1 MNYQQLI
8 DSQRYQI
15 EAYLKA
21 NYTLTQIAKELGVH
35 KSTISR
41 ELKRN
46 SKRRSYNANYA
57 LMLSK
62 ERKRESY
69 KHHVFDVNMERHIN
83 NQLINHQW
91 SPEQIKGRC
100 DLKDIPMVSVER
112 IYQYI
117 YKEQANG
124 GRLYL
129 HLRTARRW
137 RKKRLNRKHQR
148 GQIPNRIMIDQRPDI
163 VDTKERFGD
172 WEVDTIIGKNHKSA
186 ILTATERKSQFE
198 LMVKTD
204 GTKAESI
211 RKQMINLLVPFK
223 GLVKTITSDN
233 GKEFSKHQEIAQ
245 KLETDFFFADPYSPW
260 QRGLNEYNNKLIR
273 QYLPKKTDFNL
284 INNNTIN
291 MIISKLNNR
300 PRKLLGYKTPNEVFL
315 TNFKH
320 NVALIS

>member
-15 EAYLKA
+15 ESYLKA
-21 NYTLTQIAKELGVH
+21 GFSQTKIAEELGVS
-35 KSTISR
+35 KSTIIR

-46 SKRRSYNANYA
+46 GKKRNYNANYA
-57 LMLSK
+57 IIVSK
-62 ERKRESY
+62 ERKKEAY
-69 KHHVFDVNMERHIN
+69 KHPVFDVNMRRYIDTK
-83 NQLINHQW
+83 LINEQW

-100 DLKDIPMVSVER
+100 DSLNIPMVSIER

-117 YKEQANG
+117 YWGQSKG
-124 GRLYL
+124 GLLYK

-148 GQIPNRIMIDQRPDI
+148 GQIPNRIMIDQRPEI
-163 VDTKERFGD
+163 VDKKTRFGD

-186 ILTATERKSQFE
+186 ILTLTERKSQFE
-198 LMVKTD
+198 LMAKTD

-211 RKQMINLLVPFK
+211 KKQMINLLAPFK
-223 GLVKTITSDN
+223 ELVKTITSDN
-233 GKEFSKHQEIAQ
+233 GKEFTEHQKIAE
-245 KLETDFFFADPYSPW
+245 KLNTNFFFAQPYSPW

-284 INNNTIN
+284 INYKTIN

-300 PRKLLGYKTPNEVFL
+300 PRKLLEYKTPNEVFL
-315 TNFKH
+315 ANFNA
-320 NVALIS
+320 NVALIN

>member
-21 NYTLTQIAKELGVH
+21 NFTLTQIAIELGVH

-41 ELKRN
+41 ELRRN
-46 SKRRSYNANYA
+46 NKKRSYNASYA
-57 LMLSK
+57 SMLSK
-62 ERKRESY
+62 ERKKESY
-69 KHHVFDVNMERHIN
+69 KHHVFDQNMKRYIDTKLTES
-83 NQLINHQW
+83 QW

-100 DLKDIPMVSVER
+100 DLDNVAMVSVER

-117 YKEQANG
+117 YKNQAEG
-124 GRLYL
+124 GTLYL

-148 GQIPNRIMIDQRPDI
+148 GQIPNRIMINQRPKE

-172 WEVDTIIGKNHKSA
+172 WEVDTIIGKNHKTA
-186 ILTATERKSQFE
+186 ILTLTERKSQFE
-198 LMVKTD
+198 LMAKTD

-211 RKQMINLLVPFK
+211 RKQMINLLAPFK
-223 GLVKTITSDN
+223 ELVKTITSDN
-233 GKEFSKHQEIAQ
+233 GKEFAKRQEISE
-245 KLETDFFFADPYSPW
+245 KLETDFYFADPYSPW

-273 QYLPKKTDFNL
+273 QYLPKKTDFSL
-284 INNNTIN
+284 INNKTIN
-291 MIISKLNNR
+291 MIINKLNNR

-315 TNFKH
+315 TNF
-320 NVALIS
+320 NQSVALIN

>member
-1 MNYQQLI
+1 MNYKQLI

-21 NYTLTQIAKELGVH
+21 KCTITQIANNLGVH

-46 SKRRSYNANYA
+46 SKKRSYNGTYA
-57 LMLSK
+57 INMSL
-62 ERKRESY
+62 ERKKESY
-69 KHHVFDVNMERHIN
+69 KHHVFNENMKRYIDKK
-83 NQLINHQW
+83 LSRSQW

-100 DLKDIPMVSVER
+100 DLEHLPMVSVER

-117 YKEQANG
+117 YQNQSEG
-124 GRLYL
+124 GTLYL

-137 RKKRLNRKHQR
+137 RKKHLNRKHQR
-148 GQIPNRIMIDQRPDI
+148 GQIPNRIMISQRPEI
-163 VDTKERFGD
+163 VNTKERFGD
-172 WEVDTIIGKNHKSA
+172 WEVDTIIGKNHKTA

-211 RKQMINLLVPFK
+211 RKQMINLLAPFK
-223 GLVKTITSDN
+223 KLVKTITSDN
-233 GKEFSKHQEIAQ
+233 GKEFAKHQEISK
-245 KLETDFFFADPYSPW
+245 KLETDFYFAKPYSPW

-273 QYLPKKTDFNL
+273 QYLPKKTDFNT

-291 MIISKLNNR
+291 MIINKLNNR
-300 PRKLLGYKTPNEVFL
+300 PRKLLGYKSPNEVFL
-315 TNFKH
+315 SNFNH
-320 NVALIS
+320 VVALNS

>member
-21 NYTLTQIAKELGVH
+21 KYTITQIAKELGVH

-46 SKRRSYNANYA
+46 SKKRSYNANYA
-57 LMLSK
+57 VIVSK
-62 ERKRESY
+62 ERKRESF
-69 KHHVFDVNMERHIN
+69 KHHVFNPSMKQYIDLKLRN
-83 NQLINHQW
+83 NQW

-100 DLKDIPMVSVER
+100 NLDGIPMVSVER

-117 YKEQANG
+117 YKDQSEG
-124 GRLYL
+124 GNLYL
-129 HLRTARRW
+129 DLRTARRW
-137 RKKRLNRKHQR
+137 RKKRLNSRHQR
-148 GQIPNRIMIDQRPDI
+148 GQIPNRVMIGERPEI
-163 VDTKERFGD
+163 VDTKTRFGD
-172 WEVDTIIGKNHKSA
+172 WEVDTIIGKNHKTA
-186 ILTATERKSQFE
+186 ILTVTERKSQFE

-211 RKQMINLLVPFK
+211 RKQMINLLAPYK
-223 GLVKTITSDN
+223 KLVKTITSDN
-233 GKEFSKHQEIAQ
+233 GKEFAKHQEIAK
-245 KLETDFFFADPYSPW
+245 KLEADFYFAEPYSPW

-284 INNNTIN
+284 INNKTIN

-300 PRKLLGYKTPNEVFL
+300 PRKLLGYKTPNEIFL
-315 TNFKH
+315 ANF
-320 NVALIS
+320 NQVVALIN

>member
-1 MNYQQLI
+1 MNYTQLI

-21 NYTLTQIAKELGVH
+21 KYSITQIAKELGVH

-46 SKRRSYNANYA
+46 SKKRSYNANYA
-57 LMLSK
+57 QTISD
-62 ERKRESY
+62 ERRKESY
-69 KHHVFDVNMERHIN
+69 KHSVFDANMKRYIDVKLTHY
-83 NQLINHQW
+83 QW

-100 DLKDIPMVSVER
+100 DIDSTPMVSVER
-112 IYQYI
+112 IYRYI
-117 YKEQANG
+117 YEDQSEG
-124 GRLYL
+124 GTLYL
-129 HLRTARRW
+129 HLRTARRR

-148 GQIPNRIMIDQRPDI
+148 GQIPNRIMINQRPEV

-172 WEVDTIIGKNHKSA
+172 WEVDTIIGKNHKTA

-211 RKQMINLLVPFK
+211 RKQMINLLAPFK
-223 GLVKTITSDN
+223 ELVKTITSDN
-233 GKEFSKHQEIAQ
+233 GKEFAKHQEIAE
-245 KLETDFFFADPYSPW
+245 KLETDFYFADPYSPW

-273 QYLPKKTDFNL
+273 QYLPKKTDFDL
-284 INNNTIN
+284 INNKTIN

-300 PRKLLGYKTPNEVFL
+300 PRKLLGYKTPNEIFL
-315 TNFKH
+315 ANF
-320 NVALIS
+320 NQSVALIN

>member
-1 MNYQQLI
+1 MNYKQLI

-15 EAYLKA
+15 DAYLKA
-21 NYTLTQIAKELGVH
+21 HYTITQIAKELGVD

-46 SKRRSYNANYA
+46 SKKRSYNAAYA
-57 LMLSK
+57 VLLTK
-62 ERKRESY
+62 ERKQESY
-69 KHHVFDVNMERHIN
+69 KHHVFDETMKQIIDKKLVNY
-83 NQLINHQW
+83 QW

-100 DLKDIPMVSVER
+100 DLDNVPMVSIER

-117 YKEQANG
+117 YEDQSNG
-124 GRLYL
+124 GLLYT

-137 RKKRLNRKHQR
+137 RKRRLNRRHQR
-148 GQIPNRIMIDQRPDI
+148 GQIPNRIMIDQRPVE

-172 WEVDTIIGKNHKSA
+172 WEVDTIIGKNHKTA

-211 RKQMINLLVPFK
+211 RKQMINLLAPFK
-223 GLVKTITSDN
+223 KLVRTITSDN
-233 GKEFSKHQEIAQ
+233 GKEFAKHQEIAK
-245 KLETDFFFADPYSPW
+245 KLETEFYFAQPYSPW

-315 TNFKH
+315 SIFNQP
-320 NVALIS
+320 VALIN

>member
-21 NYTLTQIAKELGVH
+21 KYSITQIAKELGVH

-46 SKRRSYNANYA
+46 SKKRSYNANYA
-57 LMLSK
+57 QTISSERRK
-62 ERKRESY
+62 EAY
-69 KHHVFDVNMERHIN
+69 KHSVFNSSMKRYIDKKLSNS
-83 NQLINHQW
+83 QW

-100 DLKDIPMVSVER
+100 DLDGVPMVSVER

-117 YKEQANG
+117 YEEQAEG
-124 GRLYL
+124 GTLYW
-129 HLRTARRW
+129 HLRTVRRW

-148 GQIPNRIMIDQRPDI
+148 GQIPNRVMIDQRPEI
-163 VDTKERFGD
+163 VDAKERFGD
-172 WEVDTIIGKNHKSA
+172 WEVDTIIGKNHKTA

-211 RKQMINLLVPFK
+211 RKQMINLLAPFK
-223 GLVKTITSDN
+223 ELVKTITSDN
-233 GKEFSKHQEIAQ
+233 GKEFAKHQEIAK
-245 KLETDFFFADPYSPW
+245 KLNADFYFAEPYSPW

-315 TNFKH
+315 SIFNQS
-320 NVALIS
+320 VALIN

>member
-21 NYTLTQIAKELGVH
+21 NFTITQIAMELGVH

-46 SKRRSYNANYA
+46 SKKRSYNAHFA
-57 LMLSK
+57 STLSK

-69 KHHVFDVNMERHIN
+69 KHAVFDQNMKQYIDKK
-83 NQLINHQW
+83 LIHNQW

-100 DLKDIPMVSVER
+100 DLDGIPMVSTER

-117 YKEQANG
+117 YANQTEG
-124 GRLYL
+124 GYLYL

-137 RKKRLNRKHQR
+137 RRKRLNRKHQR
-148 GQIPNRIMIDQRPDI
+148 GQIPNRTMIDQRPKI
-163 VDTKERFGD
+163 VDAKERFGD
-172 WEVDTIIGKNHKSA
+172 WEVDTIIGKNHKTA

-211 RKQMINLLVPFK
+211 RKQMINLLAPFK
-223 GLVKTITSDN
+223 ELVKTITSDN
-233 GKEFSKHQEIAQ
+233 GKEFTMHQEIAK
-245 KLETDFFFADPYSPW
+245 KLEIDFYFADPYSPW

-284 INNNTIN
+284 INNNEIN
-291 MIISKLNNR
+291 MIITKLNNR

-315 TNFKH
+315 TNF
-320 NVALIS
+320 NQSVALNT

>member
-21 NYTLTQIAKELGVH
+21 KCTITQIAVELGVH

-41 ELKRN
+41 ELRRN
-46 SKRRSYNANYA
+46 SKKRGYNGSYAIKMS
-57 LMLSK
+57 L
-62 ERKRESY
+62 ERKKESY
-69 KHHVFDVNMERHIN
+69 KHHAFDENMKRYIN
-83 NQLINHQW
+83 RKLTCNQW

-100 DLKDIPMVSVER
+100 DLDKISMVSIER

-117 YKEQANG
+117 YQNQSEG
-124 GRLYL
+124 GTLYL

-137 RKKRLNRKHQR
+137 RKKRLHRKHQR
-148 GQIPNRIMIDQRPDI
+148 GQIPNRIMINQRPEI
-163 VDTKERFGD
+163 VNTKERFGD
-172 WEVDTIIGKNHKSA
+172 WEVDTIIGKNHKTA

-211 RKQMINLLVPFK
+211 RKQMINLLAPFK
-223 GLVKTITSDN
+223 ELVKTITSDN
-233 GKEFSKHQEIAQ
+233 GKEFAKHQEISE

-273 QYLPKKTDFNL
+273 QYLPKKQT
-284 INNNTIN
+284 
-291 MIISKLNNR
+291 
-300 PRKLLGYKTPNEVFL
+300 L
-315 TNFKH
+315 T
-320 NVALIS
+320 S

>member
-1 MNYQQLI
+1 MNYTQLI

-21 NYTLTQIAKELGVH
+21 KYSITQIAFELGVH

-46 SKRRSYNANYA
+46 SKKRSYNASYA
-57 LMLSK
+57 QTISYERRK
-62 ERKRESY
+62 EAY
-69 KHHVFDVNMERHIN
+69 KHSVFDANMKRYIDVKLTHY
-83 NQLINHQW
+83 QW

-100 DLKDIPMVSVER
+100 DIDNTPMVSVER
-112 IYQYI
+112 IYRYI
-117 YKEQANG
+117 YEDQSEG
-124 GRLYL
+124 GTLYL

-148 GQIPNRIMIDQRPDI
+148 GQIPNRIMINQRPEV

-172 WEVDTIIGKNHKSA
+172 WEVDTIIGKNHKTA

-211 RKQMINLLVPFK
+211 RKQMINLLAPFK
-223 GLVKTITSDN
+223 ELVKTITSDN
-233 GKEFSKHQEIAQ
+233 GKEFAKHQEIAE
-245 KLETDFFFADPYSPW
+245 KLETDFYFADPYSPW

-273 QYLPKKTDFNL
+273 QYLPKKTDFDL
-284 INNNTIN
+284 INNKTIN

-300 PRKLLGYKTPNEVFL
+300 PRKLLGYKTPNEIFL
-315 TNFKH
+315 ANF
-320 NVALIS
+320 NQSVALIN

>member
-21 NYTLTQIAKELGVH
+21 NFTIIRIAIELGVH
-35 KSTISR
+35 KSTICR

-46 SKRRSYNANYA
+46 SKKRIYNANYA
-57 LMLSK
+57 STLSK

-69 KHHVFDVNMERHIN
+69 KHSVFDQNMKQYIDKKLTQN
-83 NQLINHQW
+83 QW

-100 DLKDIPMVSVER
+100 DLDGIPMVSTER

-117 YKEQANG
+117 YPNQTEG
-124 GRLYL
+124 GYLYL

-137 RKKRLNRKHQR
+137 RRKRLNRKHQR
-148 GQIPNRIMIDQRPDI
+148 GQIPNRTMIDQRPKI

-172 WEVDTIIGKNHKSA
+172 WEVDTIIGENHKTA
-186 ILTATERKSQFE
+186 ILTVTERKSQFE

-204 GTKAESI
+204 ATKAESI
-211 RKQMINLLVPFK
+211 RKQMINLLAPFK
-223 GLVKTITSDN
+223 ELVKTITSDN
-233 GKEFSKHQEIAQ
+233 GKEFTKHQEIAQ
-245 KLETDFFFADPYSPW
+245 KLEVDFYFADPYSPW

-284 INNNTIN
+284 INNNEIN
-291 MIISKLNNR
+291 MIITKLNNR

-315 TNFKH
+315 INF
-320 NVALIS
+320 NQPVALNT

>member
-1 MNYQQLI
+1 MNYKQLI

-21 NYTLTQIAKELGVH
+21 NYSITQIAKELGVH

-46 SKRRSYNANYA
+46 SKKRSYHAKYA
-57 LMLSK
+57 QTISDERRK
-62 ERKRESY
+62 EAY
-69 KHHVFDVNMERHIN
+69 KHSVFDINMKRYIDDK
-83 NQLINHQW
+83 LINHQW

-100 DLKDIPMVSVER
+100 DFEGITMVSVER

-117 YKEQANG
+117 YENQAQNG
-124 GRLYL
+124 TLYL
-129 HLRTARRW
+129 HLRTARRY

-148 GQIPNRIMIDQRPDI
+148 GQIPNRVMINQRPEI
-163 VDTKERFGD
+163 VNTKQRFGD
-172 WEVDTIIGKNHKSA
+172 WEVDTIIGKNHKTA

-198 LMVKTD
+198 LMVKTN
-204 GTKAESI
+204 GTKAASI
-211 RKQMINLLVPFK
+211 TKQMINLLVPFK
-223 GLVKTITSDN
+223 AFVKTITSDN
-233 GKEFSKHQEIAQ
+233 GKEFTNHQIIAE
-245 KLETDFFFADPYSPW
+245 KLQTDFYFADPYSPW

-284 INNNTIN
+284 ISNKTIN

-315 TNFKH
+315 ANFKQS
-320 NVALIS
+320 VALIN

>member
-21 NYTLTQIAKELGVH
+21 NYTITQIAIELSVH

-46 SKRRSYNANYA
+46 SKKRSYNAHHA
-57 LMLSK
+57 VLISK

-69 KHHVFDVNMERHIN
+69 KHHIFDSNMQYYIDKKLTES
-83 NQLINHQW
+83 QW

-100 DLKDIPMVSVER
+100 VLDEVSMVSVER

-117 YKEQANG
+117 YKDQSEG
-124 GRLYL
+124 GCLYL

-137 RKKRLNRKHQR
+137 RRKRLNRKHQR
-148 GQIPNRIMIDQRPDI
+148 GQIPNRTMIAQRPEI
-163 VDTKERFGD
+163 VNTKERFGD
-172 WEVDTIIGKNHKSA
+172 WEVDTIIGKNHKTA
-186 ILTATERKSQFE
+186 ILTVTERKSQFE

-211 RKQMINLLVPFK
+211 RKELINLLAPFK
-223 GLVKTITSDN
+223 ELVKTITSDN
-233 GKEFSKHQEIAQ
+233 GKEFAKHQEIAE
-245 KLETDFFFADPYSPW
+245 KLETEFYFADPYSPW

-273 QYLPKKTDFNL
+273 QYLPKKTDFN
-284 INNNTIN
+284 IVDTKTIN

-315 TNFKH
+315 TNF
-320 NVALIS
+320 NQSVALIN

>member
-1 MNYQQLI
+1 MKYQQII

-21 NYTLTQIAKELGVH
+21 KYTVTQIAKELGVH

-46 SKRRSYNANYA
+46 SRKRSYSGIHAI
-57 LMLSK
+57 MVSK
-62 ERKRESY
+62 ERKKESY
-69 KHHVFDVNMERHIN
+69 KHHVFDNNMKQYIATKLIN
-83 NQLINHQW
+83 NQW

-100 DLKDIPMVSVER
+100 DIEGVSMVSTER

-117 YKEQANG
+117 YQDQVEG
-124 GRLYL
+124 GLLYK
-129 HLRTARRW
+129 HLRTAHRW
-137 RKKRLNRKHQR
+137 RKKRLNRKDQR
-148 GQIPNRIMIDQRPDI
+148 GQIANRVMINQRPKI
-163 VDTKERFGD
+163 VDAKARFGD
-172 WEVDTIIGKNHKSA
+172 WEVDTIIGKNHKTA

-211 RKQMINLLVPFK
+211 KKQMINLLAPFK
-223 GLVKTITSDN
+223 ELVKTITSDN
-233 GKEFSKHQEIAQ
+233 GKEFTNHQEISK
-245 KLETDFFFADPYSPW
+245 KLQADFYFAEPYSPW

-284 INNNTIN
+284 IDNKAIN
-291 MIISKLNNR
+291 MIISNLNSR

-315 TNFKH
+315 TNF
-320 NVALIS
+320 NQTVALIV

>member
-21 NYTLTQIAKELGVH
+21 NYTITQIAVELGVH

-46 SKRRSYNANYA
+46 SKKRSYNASYA
-57 LMLSK
+57 AMLSK
-62 ERKRESY
+62 ERKNDSY
-69 KHHVFDVNMERHIN
+69 KHHLFDENMKRYIN
-83 NQLINHQW
+83 VKLINSQW

-100 DLKDIPMVSVER
+100 DLDNVPMVSVER

-117 YKEQANG
+117 YKDQSDG
-124 GRLYL
+124 GALYL
-129 HLRTARRW
+129 QLRTARRW

-148 GQIPNRIMIDQRPDI
+148 GQIPNRVMINQRPEI
-163 VDTKERFGD
+163 VAAKERFGD
-172 WEVDTIIGKNHKSA
+172 WEVDTIIGKNHKTA

-211 RKQMINLLVPFK
+211 RKQMINLLAPFK
-223 GLVKTITSDN
+223 QLVKTITSDN
-233 GKEFSKHQEIAQ
+233 GKEFSEHQEISK
-245 KLETDFFFADPYSPW
+245 KLESDFYFADPYSPW

-315 TNFKH
+315 NNF
-320 NVALIS
+320 NQAVALIN

>member
-1 MNYQQLI
+1 MTLKPACRRQGYL
-8 DSQRYQI
+8 I

-21 NYTLTQIAKELGVH
+21 NYTITQIAKELGVH

-46 SKRRSYNANYA
+46 SKKRIYNASYA
-57 LMLSK
+57 TMLTK

-69 KHHVFDVNMERHIN
+69 KHHVFEVNMEHYIDKKLT
-83 NQLINHQW
+83 QYQW

-100 DLKDIPMVSVER
+100 DLDNVPMVSVER

-117 YKEQANG
+117 YEDQSKG
-124 GRLYL
+124 GNLYL

-148 GQIPNRIMIDQRPDI
+148 GQIPNRIMIGQRPEI

-172 WEVDTIIGKNHKSA
+172 WEVDTIIGKNHKTA

-211 RKQMINLLVPFK
+211 RKQMINLLAPFK
-223 GLVKTITSDN
+223 ELVKTITSDN
-233 GKEFSKHQEIAQ
+233 GKEFAKHQEIAQ
-245 KLETDFFFADPYSPW
+245 KLETDFFFAEPYSPW

-315 TNFKH
+315 YNFNQ
-320 NVALIS
+320 NVALIN